1 MERIM
6 LLSKIH
12 GAVLTGAELDYEGS
26 ITIDADLLKRAD
38 MLPGEQVHVL
48 NTNNGQRIV
57 TYTIAGDRGSGEITL
72 NGPAARCG
80 QIGDKVIILCYA
92 QFSDEQAKLY
102 KPKIVLVDE
111 RNQVKE

>member
-6 LLSKIH
+6 LRSKIH
-12 GAVLTGAELDYEGS
+12 DAILTGTELNYEGS

-38 MLPGEQVHVL
+38 ILPNEQVHVL

-57 TYTIAGDRGSGEITL
+57 TYTIAGDKGSGEIVL

-80 QIGDKVIILCYA
+80 QVGDKLIILSYGR
-92 QFSDEQAKLY
+92 FENKQAKVY
-102 KPKIVLVDE
+102 DPKVVVLDE
-111 RNQVKE
+111 RNNVKE